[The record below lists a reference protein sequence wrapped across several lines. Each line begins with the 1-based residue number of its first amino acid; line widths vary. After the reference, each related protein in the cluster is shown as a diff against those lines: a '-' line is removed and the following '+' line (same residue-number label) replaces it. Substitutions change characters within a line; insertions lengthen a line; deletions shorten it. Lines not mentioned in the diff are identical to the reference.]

1 MKGRDLLATLEMHT
15 IMQMNKEIAL
25 YVNNLEVTLIYTFK
39 DQYFDDNFKIK
50 VNVTLKVI
58 SF

>member
-1 MKGRDLLATLEMHT
+1 MHT